1 MHAIFC
7 GMKRSLISLS
17 SLLSLLIAFGS
28 ASAQDSPAPTSA
40 GLSGDIGMAVFSQNN
55 VIQGN
60 SRSTQ
65 VLPYAYFDY
74 DRFFAR
80 IDTFGF
86 KTLPIGYGSLE
97 VVGRYDAEGSTPKG
111 TAYSQFNQRDIP
123 VPIGVGTLQIT
134 PIGAF
139 FVYAFNDFSASKGK
153 MAELTYAAEFDLPHA
168 IKIYPLVGFDY
179 KDKRYLNYFYGVS
192 PLESHLSGINAY
204 SPSDGV
210 SPFAAAVLEV
220 PVWDHWVMNTFIKQ
234 KWLSSTIVNS
244 PLVNERRLDNV
255 FISLS
260 YRFE

>member
-1 MHAIFC
+1 
-7 GMKRSLISLS
+7 MKRSFVS
-17 SLLSLLIAFGS
+17 SVFLLALYMANGG
-28 ASAQDSPAPTSA
+28 ASAQDSSAQSA
-40 GLSGDIGMAVFSQNN
+40 GLNGDIGMAVYSQNG

-60 SRSTQ
+60 PRSTQ

-97 VVGRYDAEGSTPKG
+97 LVGRYDAEDVTPKG
-111 TAYSQFNQRDIP
+111 TAYNQFNHRDLP
-123 VPIGVGTLQIT
+123 VPVGLGTLQIT

-139 FVYAFNDFSASKGK
+139 FIYAFEDISASKGR
-153 MAELTYAAEFDLPHA
+153 MIEFTYAAELDLPHS

-192 PLESHLSGINAY
+192 TLESHLSGINTY
-204 SPSDGV
+204 SPSDGS

-220 PVWDHWVMNTFIKQ
+220 PVSDHWVMNTFFKQ

-244 PLVNERRLDNV
+244 PLVNERRLNNM

>member
-7 GMKRSLISLS
+7 GMKK
-17 SLLSLLIAFGS
+17 SLLYLIFLF
-28 ASAQDSPAPTSA
+28 ASYIPPNGAIAQDSQASNS
-40 GLSGDIGMAVFSQNN
+40 GLSGDIGVAVFSQNA

-97 VVGRYDAEGSTPKG
+97 IVGRYDAEGFTPKG
-111 TAYSQFNQRDIP
+111 TAYNQFNQRDLP
-123 VPIGVGTLQIT
+123 VPIGLGTLQIT

-139 FVYAFNDFSASKGK
+139 FVYAFEDISASKGK
-153 MAELTYAAEFDLPHA
+153 MVEFTYAAELELPHTV
-168 IKIYPLVGFDY
+168 KIYPLVGFDY
-179 KDKRYLNYFYGVS
+179 KDRRYLNYFYGVS
-192 PLESHLSGINAY
+192 SLESHLSGINSY
-204 SPSDGV
+204 SPTDGV
-210 SPFAAAVLEV
+210 SPFAALVLEV
-220 PVWDHWVMNTFIKQ
+220 PVSDHWVVNTLFKQ
-234 KWLSSTIVNS
+234 KWLSSTITNS
-244 PLVNERRLDNV
+244 PLVSERRVENM